1 MTALKRR
8 GVLVMGVDPGLANA
22 GVMVVRFTASGGC
35 SIKSSLDIHTKP
47 ESKKR
52 GIREHDDV
60 DRRLEI
66 LQAQFT
72 RLLGEACPDVVATE
86 RCPSLRN
93 PSAQRK
99 TAAAYATFRAVVRAK
114 GLPWLVFEPCDIKQ
128 RVTGNRK
135 ASKADMID
143 GLKSLFPTYKGWPVK
158 SRVEHVADAG
168 GAALCAERDPLVE
181 MLLRE
186 RR

>member
-1 MTALKRR
+1 VTKGKR
-8 GVLVMGVDPGLANA
+8 GVVVMGIDPGLANA
-22 GVMVVRFTASGGC
+22 GIMVIRFTASGGC
-35 SIKSSLDIHTKP
+35 AVKFSLDIHTKP
-47 ESKKR
+47 EAKKR
-52 GIREHDDV
+52 GIREADDM

-66 LQAQFT
+66 LQMQFT
-72 RLLGEACPDVVATE
+72 RLLAKASPDVVATE

-99 TAAAYATFRAVVRAK
+99 TAAAYATFRAVVRAAN
-114 GLPWLVFEPCDIKQ
+114 LPWLVYEPCDIKQ
-128 RVTGNRK
+128 RVTGSRK
-135 ASKADMID
+135 AGKPEMIA

-168 GAALCAERDPLVE
+168 GAALCAERDPLVA

-186 RR
+186 RK